1 MERPETSNQE
11 YFTNEIIEIKDDS
24 SNIVLSDQNQN
35 FETFSIE
42 MTSTEAPV
50 EEKPPAKETP
60 TAEQTIAEEVKDSA
74 FNELATS
81 IWKATVDNAVRIQ
94 SYVTR
99 IHGGILKPVRWGI
112 DVDDDLVVRILLG
125 AALIGALKKSDFSE
139 GFNIVISIVRIAAAI
154 FYPFVYLSVIFCEEL
169 FWSNLQSSQP
179 LENQQM
185 HGGLTYP
192 QDAVAADTR
201 SHAQSPP
208 QGPSG
213 PRIYLPPLA

>member
-169 FWSNLQSSQP
+169 FWRKLQSSQP

-201 SHAQSPP
+201 SHAQSLHK
-208 QGPSG
+208 GPSG

>member
-1 MERPETSNQE
+1 MERPEASNQE

-35 FETFSIE
+35 FETFANE

-50 EEKPPAKETP
+50 EETPTAKETP
-60 TAEQTIAEEVKDSA
+60 TAEQTIAEKEDSA

-169 FWSNLQSSQP
+169 FWRKLQSSQP

-192 QDAVAADTR
+192 QDAQPYVHGMSYDASGKYMGTQ
-201 SHAQSPP
+201 HL
-208 QGPSG
+208 QGK
-213 PRIYLPPLA
+213 